1 MVSVLLLVVIRHP
14 DLDDGALRLRR
25 RLLSVVHK
33 AYNRHSVILHCLA
46 FINWQ
51 IIILSSGKHL
61 PHVVVNTDRRCGK
74 HWSKEW

>member
-1 MVSVLLLVVIRHP
+1 MVTVLLLVVIRHP
-14 DLDDGALRLRR
+14 DLNDGALRLRR

-51 IIILSSGKHL
+51 IIILSSGKH
-61 PHVVVNTDRRCGK
+61 
-74 HWSKEW
+74 